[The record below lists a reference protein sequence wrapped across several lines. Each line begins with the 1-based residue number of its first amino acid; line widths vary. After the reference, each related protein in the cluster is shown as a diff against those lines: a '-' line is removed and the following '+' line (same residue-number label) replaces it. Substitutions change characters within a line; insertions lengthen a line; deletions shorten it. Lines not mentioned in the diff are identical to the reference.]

1 MDAPPEPTFM
11 EFILY
16 NNWANQRVL
25 EACQSLSEDQLGTKI
40 PGGYG
45 PIRET
50 LGHLIRAVGY
60 CLELLS
66 GIFPQPAFN
75 WEAGPSVAEMAAYA
89 AQLGEAL
96 VEMAR
101 RSRPTDEVVEE
112 DEGKV
117 FHYQA
122 RAVFLQIIDH
132 GIEHR
137 TNITTILNQGMQKP
151 PEVDG
156 WAYLAAH
163 PERFDIK

>member
-1 MDAPPEPTFM
+1 MDVPPEPTFL

-16 NNWANQRVL
+16 NNWANQQVL
-25 EACQSLSEDQLGTKI
+25 QACQSLSEEQLGTKI
-40 PGGYG
+40 PGAYG
-45 PIRET
+45 TIRET
-50 LGHLIRAVGY
+50 LGHMIRAEGY
-60 CLELLS
+60 YLELLTGS
-66 GIFPQPAFN
+66 FPRPALK
-75 WEAGPSVAEMAAYA
+75 WEAGPSVADMAAYA
-89 AQLGEAL
+89 AQIGDAL
-96 VEMAR
+96 VEMAQS
-101 RSRPTDEVVEE
+101 SRPTDEVIEE

-151 PEVDG
+151 PEVDV

-163 PERFDIK
+163 PERFDLK

>member
-1 MDAPPEPTFM
+1 MNELSEPTFM

-16 NNWANQRVL
+16 NNWANQQVL
-25 EACQSLSEDQLGTKI
+25 QACQSLTEEQLGTKI
-40 PGGYG
+40 PGAFGT
-45 PIRET
+45 IRET
-50 LGHLIRAVGY
+50 LRHTIRSEGHY
-60 CLELLS
+60 LELLTGS
-66 GIFPQPAFN
+66 FPQPAFK
-75 WEAGPSVAEMAAYA
+75 WDAGPSVAEMAAYA
-89 AQLGEAL
+89 AQIGEAL

-101 RSRPTDEVVEE
+101 RSRSTDEVAEE
-112 DEGKV
+112 DDGKV
-117 FHYQA
+117 FRYQA

-163 PERFDIK
+163 PERFDVK